1 MLFIDVHL
9 DLEKQL
15 AEYFSVEEGIIYSYG
30 FSTIASAI
38 PAYSK
43 RGDIIFADEGVH
55 FAVQKGL
62 IASRSD
68 VRYFKHNDLDDL
80 ERLLKE
86 QADAD
91 LKNPKKAKA
100 TRRFLVVEGLYLNHG
115 DLCSLPRMVELKYIY
130 KFRIFIDETVSFATI
145 GKTGR
150 GITEYYN
157 IPVSLFQK

>member
-1 MLFIDVHL
+1 L

-115 DLCSLPRMVELKYIY
+115 DLCLLPRMVELKYIY